1 LRARISYNAISI
13 YRCGTAEWQSVSPPF
28 HRLIRRNA
36 LDALYFQ
43 SRLTNDGFW
52 YNLRK
57 SQRQQE
63 FDNMS
68 SFDWQAEVIKAILN
82 VIVAV
87 VTLGLGWFIGH
98 RLTVYWAIR
107 QKQRELE
114 LSALNDFYNLYG
126 EFFAIWK
133 LWAYCNA
140 PDKSIKL
147 PDTTRWSLMERA
159 CIAEGK
165 LEAIFVKLSSERT
178 LRDYDVDLLH
188 DMVLRELTERTLVV
202 QNARQWRCW
211 EG

>member
-1 LRARISYNAISI
+1 
-13 YRCGTAEWQSVSPPF
+13 
-28 HRLIRRNA
+28 
-36 LDALYFQ
+36 
-43 SRLTNDGFW
+43 
-52 YNLRK
+52 
-57 SQRQQE
+57 
-63 FDNMS
+63 MS

-87 VTLGLGWFIGH
+87 ITLGLGWFVGH

-140 PDKSIKL
+140 PDEDMKL
-147 PDTTRWSLMERA
+147 SDTTRWSLLERA

-165 LEAIFVKLSSERT
+165 LEAIFVMLSSERT
-178 LRDYDVDLLH
+178 LKDH
-188 DMVLRELTERTLVV
+188 DIETLGKFRQAYQQLRESIRDNKDLGWWSQDHPEYLSFKHLAYLTACIILSGRSRERKGEVLTKITS
-202 QNARQWRCW
+202 NSW
-211 EG
+211 EKTWILDDDDWKRLQAHYI